1 MVRYGFVRN
10 RVFYSFP
17 TLNECRKALNSIYLF
32 KKQDEYEIVKCNVRH
47 IPNRYDPADVLVGF
61 VYADALTGNTVRYR
75 PKDSRKTY
83 LIASD
88 GSLKRS
94 GSYEV
99 IF

>member
-1 MVRYGFVRN
+1 MVRYGFVKN
-10 RVFYSFP
+10 RVFYSYP
-17 TLNECRKALNSIYLF
+17 TLNGCRKALNSVSLF
-32 KKQDEYEIVKCNVRH
+32 RKQDEYEIVKYSGKH
-47 IPNRYDPADVLVGF
+47 SPNKYDPTDVLVGF
-61 VYADALTGNTVRYR
+61 VYVDAMTGNIVRYQS
-75 PKDSRKTY
+75 KDSRMSY

>member
-1 MVRYGFVRN
+1 MVRYGFVKN

-17 TLNECRKALNSIYLF
+17 TLNGCRKALNSVGLF
-32 KKQDEYEIVKCNVRH
+32 RKQDEYEIVKYTGRH
-47 IPNRYDPADVLVGF
+47 SSNRYDPTDVLVGF
-61 VYADALTGNTVRYR
+61 VYVDPMTGNNVRYR
-75 PKDSRKTY
+75 SKDSRRTY
-83 LIASD
+83 LIAPN

>member
-1 MVRYGFVRN
+1 MVRYGFVKN

-17 TLNECRKALNSIYLF
+17 TLNGCRKALNSISVF
-32 KKQDEYEIVKCNVRH
+32 RKQDEYEIVKYNGRH
-47 IPNRYDPADVLVGF
+47 GPNRYDPTDVLVGF
-61 VYADALTGNTVRYR
+61 VYVDAVTGNSVRYW
-75 PKDSRKTY
+75 PKDSRRTY

-88 GSLKRS
+88 GSLKKS